1 MQAKNKNA
9 HKKNTHYINKF
20 PYFVVLFLQIIIAF
34 LGCFSI
40 FIWIGYKWVYRHF
53 GQLVNIDQIVWTLSY
68 NIDGADT
75 KLISSIQK
83 NIVIASVLSLSWV
96 ILIFSFNHISTL
108 KSILN
113 KPICT
118 IVNIAKYIAKI
129 KNWKHYN
136 CFYISSGLLFFLFV
150 SLISLYNVARLINN
164 RYDIVSYYENQQLSN
179 KYDHIREL
187 YSVPSIA
194 EVKFNEKK
202 NLVLVMG
209 ESLES
214 NFNFIVPLTPNLDK
228 LETKGASVGK
238 LVNNY
243 GSSWTIGA
251 LTGWHFGL
259 PLKLPINDID
269 HNGYH
274 SPNGFLPNALSIFDI
289 LKANGYRMVLMM
301 GSNRNFSGMDSL
313 FSQHGNFEILDSS
326 YWMTNGWDINK
337 FKGTDWG
344 YSDAFLFD
352 RAREKLKK
360 LQNKGEPFVL
370 LIETIDTHFVNGYCP
385 KDKRIYNDIR
395 DAYLESDRQISRFAD
410 YVFQNKK
417 SPLVMG
423 IIGDHFFMGEPDI
436 FKNVKRNI
444 RNIFLGDI
452 PAIPQEKQN
461 KLNGAVD
468 MAPSILQA
476 AGASWKSS
484 KFGLGTSIFSKEDS
498 LVQKLGLKT
507 YDKYVAMPSKL
518 YQSFY

>member
-1 MQAKNKNA
+1 M
-9 HKKNTHYINKF
+9 
-20 PYFVVLFLQIIIAF
+20 
-34 LGCFSI
+34 GCLSI
-40 FIWIGYKWVYRHF
+40 FTWIGYKWVYKNF
-53 GQLVNIDQIVWTLSY
+53 GQLINVDQIVWTLCY
-68 NIDGADT
+68 NTDGADPN
-75 KLISSIQK
+75 LISSIHK
-83 NIVIASVLSLSWV
+83 NIAVASVLSLLW
-96 ILIFSFNHISTL
+96 IIIIFFFNHFGFFKLIIQKLICAIISL
-108 KSILN
+108 SKN
-113 KPICT
+113 
-118 IVNIAKYIAKI
+118 VAKL
-129 KNWKHYN
+129 KNWKHFTA
-136 CFYISSGLLFFLFV
+136 CGLVFFLLV
-150 SLISLYNVARLINN
+150 SLTSLYNVTRLINN
-164 RYDIVSYYENQQLSN
+164 RYDLVSYYNNQQLAN
-179 KYDHIREL
+179 KYDHIRD
-187 YSVPSIA
+187 YYCAPSID
-194 EVKFNEKK
+194 EVKFTNRN

-214 NFNFIVPLTPNLDK
+214 NFNFSIPLTPNLDK
-228 LETKGASVGK
+228 LQTKGTSVNR
-238 LVNNY
+238 LVNTY
-243 GSSWTIGA
+243 GSTWTIGA

-269 HNGYH
+269 QNGYH

-289 LKANGYRMVLMM
+289 LKANGYKLVLMM

-326 YWMTNGWDINK
+326 YWITNGWDINK
-337 FKGTDWG
+337 YKGTDWG

-352 RAREKLKK
+352 RAREKFKK

-395 DAYLESDRQISRFAD
+395 DAYLESDRQISRFTD
-410 YVFQNKK
+410 YVLQNKK

-444 RNIFLGDI
+444 RNIFLGDV

-461 KLNGAVD
+461 KLNGSVD

-498 LVQKLGLKT
+498 LVQKLGIKT
-507 YDKYVAMPSKL
+507 YDNYVAMPSKL